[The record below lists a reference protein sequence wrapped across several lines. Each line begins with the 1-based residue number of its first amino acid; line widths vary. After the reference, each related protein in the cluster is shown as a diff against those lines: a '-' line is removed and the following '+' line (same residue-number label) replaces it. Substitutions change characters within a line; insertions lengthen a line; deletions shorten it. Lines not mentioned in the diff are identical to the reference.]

1 MNNLTTDPN
10 TKLRQKYAD
19 RNKHVSTQT
28 LILLNKP
35 IWAKSDT
42 NIHINY
48 ISHPNSHTKT
58 HSHTDTHWKSNT
70 PQQTQNLTSAWL
82 NTPMRS
88 HIQYSQFYSINN
100 QSQNVVCK
108 GDILHVRLMSRTKVD
123 LPWNSIHEAFA
134 RTRTTGNVRICQQ

>member
-19 RNKHVSTQT
+19 RNKHISTQT
-28 LILLNKP
+28 LVLLNKP

-42 NIHINY
+42 NIHIHY

-58 HSHTDTHWKSNT
+58 HSHTDKHWKSNT
-70 PQQTQNLTSAWL
+70 PQHTQNLTNAWL

-108 GDILHVRLMSRTKVD
+108 GDILHVRLSTVEYVSNEGGSS
-123 LPWNSIHEAFA
+123 LEFNSWGISSNSYD
-134 RTRTTGNVRICQQ
+134 RKR